1 MISSKSLKK
10 KQFAV
15 VPNGYSIE
23 EVDETITQAASTID
37 AYATES
43 EGMYHKME
51 VLAAKIEEYREEE
64 DSIKSALITAQK
76 MADKIKKESSES
88 AAALITGSEATAKAT
103 IDDANAK
110 AEKIVSEA
118 RDYAAKLISEK
129 TKEADRILEDAKE
142 KANDA
147 INSSK
152 IISKDILDQAKAISD
167 DLINKSKE
175 EKEAYDLLTAAI
187 KNDASEFIEKLKK
200 LYSEQLS
207 TLESANLE
215 TSNDTHAQDN
225 VDSVKDEINRLLDEI
240 DEMEMAI
247 PDDIADDLADTA
259 EQPRDAGAQIE
270 PEQPADDGNA
280 DDNAADSEPDDEP
293 KMEFTVEEHNIADV
307 DSSEDIEIIDDEP
320 ADPMAAVEAFST
332 DEITP
337 ITDSPIIPEIREEAQ
352 MEESSLFE
360 NNNEQPFES
369 YFKIKREDDSTDRSE
384 TISLVPPES
393 DDDGEEPKFKGFF
406 KKKK

>member
-1 MISSKSLKK
+1 MISSKSLKE

-23 EVDETITQAASTID
+23 EVDEIITQAVSTID

-118 RDYAAKLISEK
+118 RDYAAKMISEK
-129 TKEADRILEDAKE
+129 TKEADRILEDAKG

-200 LYSEQLS
+200 LYSDQLS

-215 TSNDTHAQDN
+215 TSNDTQARDN
-225 VDSVKDEINRLLDEI
+225 VDSVKDEIDRLLEEI
-240 DEMEMAI
+240 DEMETAI
-247 PDDIADDLADTA
+247 PDDIANDLADAA
-259 EQPRDAGAQIE
+259 EESEDAGAQIE
-270 PEQPADDGNA
+270 PEQPADDSNA
-280 DDNAADSEPDDEP
+280 DDAADSEPADEP
-293 KMEFTVEEHNIADV
+293 KVEFAVEEHSIADV
-307 DSSEDIEIIDDEP
+307 DSSEDIEIIDDET

-337 ITDSPIIPEIREEAQ
+337 ITDAHIIPEIREEAQ

-393 DDDGEEPKFKGFF
+393 DDDNDDEPKFKGFF